1 MIMNRRGIL
10 LGLASAL
17 AAPAIVH
24 AGNLMPI
31 KALIIDAPKPTW
43 IMKGFDHLG
52 QPMTETLTPL
62 SEADWMKGYLN
73 FKRVDQIL
81 APTLDGGH
89 MPWSNTA
96 LNLPAA
102 SDRVE
107 RSLIYRKKSDIIPPV

>member
-1 MIMNRRGIL
+1 MMNRRGIL

-31 KALIIDAPKPTW
+31 KALPVPKPTW
-43 IMKGFDHLG
+43 IIKGFDHFG
-52 QPMTETLTPL
+52 QPMTETLMPL

-81 APTLDGGH
+81 APTLDGDH
-89 MPWSNTA
+89 MVWSGRG
-96 LNLPAA
+96 LGVPDR
-102 SDRVE
+102 SD
-107 RSLIYRKKSDIIPPV
+107 LY